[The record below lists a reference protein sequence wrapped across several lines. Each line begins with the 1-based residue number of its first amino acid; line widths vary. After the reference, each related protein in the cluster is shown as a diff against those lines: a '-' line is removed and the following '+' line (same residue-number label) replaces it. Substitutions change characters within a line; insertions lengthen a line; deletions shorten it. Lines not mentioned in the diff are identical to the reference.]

1 MQKNP
6 GENFTTVEVDPVTG
20 EYYITL
26 PEWVVSEYGWYE
38 GTEVNM
44 EVDGDC
50 IVITEVNRQTIITSH
65 SIITIE
71 SIHIQI

>member
-6 GENFTTVEVDPVTG
+6 GENLRTIEVDPVTG

-26 PEWVVSEYGWYE
+26 PEWVMSEFGWYE
-38 GTEVNM
+38 GTMVNM

-50 IVITEVNRQTIITSH
+50 IVITECKDD
-65 SIITIE
+65 
-71 SIHIQI
+71 